1 MYRKIALVIFIGLFL
16 WSCASVM
23 MKVGQLAQSALTIK
37 TAQISDATPMVKLYN
52 NKRPYPITN
61 TMKNYAKSKG
71 FEVSDGFPSSVT
83 LMLTKGMKFVELDG
97 TVLCNGK
104 EMKYYGA
111 GMYILKTP
119 VKSGSKF
126 TFELKGS
133 GQKAVRFTRTYHGQK
148 ISLLAPKK
156 GQKLDLSKGFTV
168 KWTKGNDPEKAVKIS
183 LIVTQMGLEN
193 IVPVAVFPDVGQAQI
208 TPQMLGELKAP
219 GQKIKTGE
227 NYVIIERQKDEIFYE
242 LNGDGISSSI
252 DADAAAVIFTES
264 PPDPVRPV
272 VESFKVKQGDI
283 ELTVSECATRYNP
296 YAGMIVPVNQI
307 RSVALSSFVLK
318 GFTSG
323 TKKTKAGKVTTTYSY
338 WADLGRDNLQNVV
351 NIMAANFLQQ
361 VATALNSEQVSIPQ
375 ILQTR
380 GYQKMRQV
388 ESKSDVHAF
397 YVTANNLT
405 SFEGLHQLQFKIG
418 GIESW
423 YYDIA
428 KSSGADALM
437 EVYLTLHRQKP
448 KHSHE
453 FTFDITAS
461 VVNKVYPYN
470 IIMRCGFPSVEA
482 KWKSDSFELQGNHFD
497 AGQFLRAIKF
507 DQFVKT
513 YLMALEQL
521 KQKESQLTI

>member
-1 MYRKIALVIFIGLFL
+1 MYRKIALLIFIGLFL

-37 TAQISDATPMVKLYN
+37 TAQISDATPIVKLYN
-52 NKRPYPITN
+52 NQRPYPITN

-83 LMLTKGMKFVELDG
+83 LLLTKGMKFVELDG
-97 TVLCNGK
+97 TVFCNGK

-111 GMYILKTP
+111 GMYMLKTP
-119 VKSGSKF
+119 VKSGSQF
-126 TFELKGS
+126 TFKLQGN
-133 GQKAVRFTRTYHGQK
+133 GQKAVHFTRTYNGQK

-219 GQKIKTGE
+219 GQKIKSGE
-227 NYVIIERQKDEIFYE
+227 NFVIIERQKDEIIYE
-242 LNGDGISSSI
+242 LNGDGVSSSI
-252 DADAAAVIFTES
+252 DADAVTVIFSKS

-296 YAGMIVPVNQI
+296 YTGMMVPLNQI
-307 RSVALSSFVLK
+307 KSIALSSFVIK
-318 GFTSG
+318 GTTFEA
-323 TKKTKAGKVTTTYSY
+323 KKKKAGNITTHITYE
-338 WADLGRDNLQNVV
+338 ADLGRDNLQNVA

-361 VATALNSEQVSIPQ
+361 VAATLKAEQVSIPQ

-388 ESKSDVHAF
+388 ESKSDLRAF
-397 YVTANNLT
+397 YITANNLT

-453 FTFDITAS
+453 FTFDITAGI
-461 VVNKVYPYN
+461 VNKIYPYN
-470 IIMRCGFPSVEA
+470 IIMRCGLPSVQA

-497 AGQFLRAIKF
+497 TEQFLKAIKF
-507 DQFVKT
+507 DQFLKT

-521 KQKESQLTI
+521 KQKESQLNI